1 MLLRLLSKRAHKL
14 LRSCERGN
22 GVEAYRQLSLAFGSD
37 LDERGSTGLLAQIIS
52 YKFGGEVSSV
62 LEHITEFKLKI
73 KQHDEAPGTE
83 PVQDAV
89 LKTVLMNNVPEP
101 LLTHLRLNIARYET
115 SADVIREIEQ
125 YCR

>member
-52 YKFGGEVSSV
+52 YKFGGELSSV

-101 LLTHLRLNIARYET
+101 LLTHLRLNLARYET